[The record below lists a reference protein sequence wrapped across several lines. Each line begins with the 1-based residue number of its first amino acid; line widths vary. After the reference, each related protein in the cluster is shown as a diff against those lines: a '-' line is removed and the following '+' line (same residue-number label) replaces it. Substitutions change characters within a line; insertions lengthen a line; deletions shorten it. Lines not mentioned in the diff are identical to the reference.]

1 MSHGDTKDD
10 GNNPP
15 SPPFSKGG
23 ISANFPFD
31 KGRNPLIPPLEKG
44 DTGGFSG
51 EKTGLENASM
61 ENIDRIHY
69 DKALTEYYQHR
80 GWTNEG
86 IPGDHKLKKLGLWKS

>member
-51 EKTGLENASM
+51 DTGYIADPVFGKSGLISTMTRADGLIK
-61 ENIDRIHY
+61 IDINTEGL
-69 DKALTEYYQHR
+69 DKDSLVDVY
-80 GWTNEG
+80 
-86 IPGDHKLKKLGLWKS
+86 LF